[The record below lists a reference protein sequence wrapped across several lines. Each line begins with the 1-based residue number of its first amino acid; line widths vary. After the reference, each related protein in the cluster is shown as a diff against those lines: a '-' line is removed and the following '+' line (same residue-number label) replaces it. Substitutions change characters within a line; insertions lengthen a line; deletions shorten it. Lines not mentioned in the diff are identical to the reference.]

1 MVRRYEEPVDVQ
13 ARDESLAAFIWRG
26 RLYAVRH
33 VVDRWTERRSW
44 WHDPVGAPRVGE
56 RVVWRVEATAGR
68 LAGTGIYDIGRD
80 TDAEASR
87 PTWTLLRVQD

>member
-1 MVRRYEEPVDVQ
+1 MDGPGFPRP
-13 ARDESLAAFIWRG
+13 G
-26 RLYAVRH
+26 PAV
-33 VVDRWTERRSW
+33 
-44 WHDPVGAPRVGE
+44 
-56 RVVWRVEATAGR
+56 ATAGR